1 MEKLEIIDLLNG
13 IANKWDIPKT
23 IKYKDKI
30 WKYDI
35 KSQDYCDISGK
46 MLFGYLFDYIK
57 TSEFLNDE
65 VEAVEHNWRIAYP
78 VLHKTAPNEATGD
91 ETPNWRYLIDS
102 NFEHLNKTIYQ
113 LIDEVNKLNEKMLMA
128 YDSEEVVESNE

>member
-1 MEKLEIIDLLNG
+1 MKTSIISLLSG

-35 KSQDYCDISGK
+35 KSQDYCNINDK
-46 MLFGYLFDYIK
+46 NDMLFSYLFKYVR

-65 VEAVEHNWRIAYP
+65 VEAVEENWKIGYP
-78 VLHKTAPNEATGD
+78 ILHKTAPNEATGD
-91 ETPNWRYLIDS
+91 EMPNWRYLIDS
-102 NFEHLNKTIYQ
+102 NFEYLNITIYQ
-113 LIDEVNKLNEKMLMA
+113 LIDAVNKLKENNGK
-128 YDSEEVVESNE
+128 DN